1 MEEIE
6 RILHVC
12 PDETPE
18 MVVAESAVFLAELEG
33 ILAQLH
39 EIVDHLALVEVHD
52 RIPAGEI
59 LQFLDGQIPAVVP
72 PAARRLA
79 AADIA
84 RSRDWRRN
92 PRGRAAMRSDDSR
105 PIGSCG
111 TESSAVTAPLV
122 REAAF
127 RFRRD

>member
-52 RIPAGEI
+52 RIPAGR
-59 LQFLDGQIPAVVP
+59 DPSVP
-72 PAARRLA
+72 RW
-79 AADIA
+79 
-84 RSRDWRRN
+84 S
-92 PRGRAAMRSDDSR
+92 DSR
-105 PIGSCG
+105 GF
-111 TESSAVTAPLV
+111 TSSSSTACSSRYCTVT
-122 REAAF
+122 
-127 RFRRD
+127 